1 LSYSVDVNI
10 LLYASDQQNPFHPAA
25 IKFLESRPKD
35 PELFCLAWSTLMA
48 YLRISTHPSIF
59 AHPLS
64 PDEALDNIEKLLS
77 LPGVRIITEQEG
89 FLLMYKKI
97 TALFT
102 VRGNLVPDA
111 HLAVL
116 FLQHDIRVFYTA
128 DMDFRKF
135 EFLQIRNPLK

>member
-1 LSYSVDVNI
+1 LSYSIDVNI
-10 LLYASDQQNPFHPAA
+10 LLYASDQQNPHHLSA
-25 IKFLESRPKD
+25 IKFLESRSKD
-35 PELFCLAWSTLMA
+35 PELFCIAWSTLMA
-48 YLRISTHPSIF
+48 YLRISTHPGIF

-64 PDEALDNIEKLLS
+64 PDEALGNIEKLLT
-77 LPGVRIITEQEG
+77 LPRVRLITEQEG
-89 FLLMYKKI
+89 FLTIYKKV
-97 TALFT
+97 TTPVT

-116 FLQHDIRVFYTA
+116 FLQHDIRIFYTT